1 VTPPD
6 GGRVIGIDPGRAK
19 CGYAVIAKTGER
31 LALEVIPI
39 TELER
44 RVSEDNARGPI
55 AMICIGHATNSREIE
70 RLCRERWPAIPRT
83 IVNETNTSLE
93 ARSRYFDEHP
103 PKGLMRLI
111 PRGLLAP
118 KEPLDGYAALIII
131 ERWMAA
137 SRGKPSVQRP
147 IE

>member
-1 VTPPD
+1 MTPPA

-19 CGYAVIAKTGER
+19 CGFAVVTESGER

-39 TELER
+39 TGLER
-44 RVSEDNARGPI
+44 RIAEEISQSAI

-70 RLCRERWPAIPRT
+70 RLCSERWPTIPRT
-83 IVNETNTSLE
+83 TVDETNTSLE

-111 PRGLLAP
+111 PRGLLTP
-118 KEPLDGYAALIII
+118 KEAMDGYAALIII
-131 ERWMAA
+131 ERWMTP
-137 SRGKPSVQRP
+137 RGQSPEWRP
-147 IE
+147 AK